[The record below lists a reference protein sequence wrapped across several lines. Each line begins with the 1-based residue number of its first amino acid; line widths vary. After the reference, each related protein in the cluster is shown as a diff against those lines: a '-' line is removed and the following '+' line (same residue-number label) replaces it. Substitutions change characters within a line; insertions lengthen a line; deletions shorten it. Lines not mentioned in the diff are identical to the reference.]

1 MNLEDLLVQ
10 LDEVLDDG
18 LKFPGKKTLVDTEK
32 VRAIIDDINL
42 NIPGEIRQA
51 RGIVEDR
58 ADIITAAKREADGII
73 KNAEERAKVLVSQQE
88 IVKLSQEK
96 ATEIIA
102 SAQNKSREMRK
113 AAQDFVDDLMRR
125 ADESITSNL
134 GEIRKTRAALK
145 QQAPANRTEG

>member
-1 MNLEDLLVQ
+1 MNLDELLEQ

-18 LKFPGKKTLVDTEK
+18 IKFPGKKTLIDADK
-32 VRAIIDDINL
+32 LRAIADDIRL
-42 NIPGEIRQA
+42 NMPGEIKQA

-58 ADIITAAKREADGII
+58 AEIITAAKREADGII
-73 KNAEERAKVLVSQQE
+73 KNAEERAKALVAQQE
-88 IVKLSQEK
+88 IVKMAQEK

-102 SAQNKSREMRK
+102 GAQNKSREMRK

-145 QQAPANRTEG
+145 QQVPTTRTEG

>member
-18 LKFPGKKTLVDTEK
+18 LKFPGKKTLVDAEK

-145 QQAPANRTEG
+145 QQVPSNRTEG